1 MNMYF
6 KSFQTDPIYT
16 VFCYFVKSY
25 IVFYI
30 LGISYYD
37 INHFL
42 IEWKTKMWEVAPES
56 QVIEEVKY
64 IIRKHNECAD
74 LDKMESVIAESIN
87 LTKYSE
93 PYRIECFRQGLKHR
107 VRMLENV

>member
-1 MNMYF
+1 MTRPLNTSDIKMLFYGF
-6 KSFQTDPIYT
+6 ALISVIIYT
-16 VFCYFVKSY
+16 
-25 IVFYI
+25 
-30 LGISYYD
+30 LAMAYYA
-37 INHFL
+37 INYFL

-56 QVIEEVKY
+56 YVIEEVKY

-74 LDKMESVIAESIN
+74 LDTIESVIAESIN
-87 LTKYSE
+87 LTKHCE